1 MNEEMST
8 MFAEEVRT
16 ESEEAKKAR
25 EEGMRAKRQA
35 DEKFLNECKCFKDF
49 MMGKEAEFAKCKDYI
64 IKYIFQ
70 TIQLGG
76 VINSDFVAGIR
87 LCLEMFE
94 ELPGKWDNTFA
105 RLGQEE

>member
-1 MNEEMST
+1 MNEEMNT
-8 MFAEEVRT
+8 MFANEMNA

-25 EEGMRAKRQA
+25 EIALAEKRKA

-49 MMGKEAEFAKCKDYI
+49 MMGKEKEFAQCKDYI
-64 IKYIFQ
+64 IKYIFS
-70 TIQLGG
+70 TVQLGG
-76 VINSDFVAGIR
+76 VINSDFIAGIR
-87 LCLEMFE
+87 MALEMLE

>member
-8 MFAEEVRT
+8 MFANEENVEAEEVR
-16 ESEEAKKAR
+16 KAR
-25 EEGMRAKRQA
+25 EKALAEKRKA

-49 MMGKEAEFAKCKDYI
+49 MMGKEEEFAKCKDYI

-70 TIQLGG
+70 TVQLGG
-76 VINSDFVAGIR
+76 AINADFIAGIR
-87 LCLEMFE
+87 LCLEMLE

>member
-8 MFAEEVRT
+8 MFAQEEKAEDEAVR
-16 ESEEAKKAR
+16 KAR
-25 EEGMRAKRQA
+25 EEALAEKRKA

-49 MMGKEAEFAKCKDYI
+49 KMGKEKEFAQCKDYI
-64 IKYIFQ
+64 IKYMFNLV
-70 TIQLGG
+70 QLGG
-76 VINSDFVAGIR
+76 AINSDFIAGVR

-94 ELPGKWDNTFA
+94 ELPLKWDNTFA